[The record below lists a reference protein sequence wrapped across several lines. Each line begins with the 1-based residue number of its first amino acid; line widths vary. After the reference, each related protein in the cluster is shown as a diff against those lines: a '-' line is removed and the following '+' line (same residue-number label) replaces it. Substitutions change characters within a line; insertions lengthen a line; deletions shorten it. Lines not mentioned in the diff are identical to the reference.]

1 MKGSKQEEWQSHS
14 SDLSLDRI
22 DSAFIKD
29 TKLRKEVS
37 SAIK

>member
-1 MKGSKQEEWQSHS
+1 MKGAKQEEWESHS

-22 DSAFIKD
+22 DSAFIRDK
-29 TKLRKEVS
+29 TLKKEIS